1 MKENELK
8 ERFKELLRSYVKVE
22 DIQLDRTLDEMGM
35 DSFAGVHLLVDL
47 ESEFE
52 IEFPDYMINSE
63 MFKDGNSIYK
73 CFYDVMKMNDKVLD

>member
-1 MKENELK
+1 MKVDELK
-8 ERFKELLRSYVKVE
+8 ERFISMLTPYVKVE
-22 DIQLDRTLDEMGM
+22 EVQLEKTLDEMGM

-63 MFKDGNSIYK
+63 MFKDGESIFE
-73 CFYDVMKMNDKVLD
+73 CFINVMKMNGKV